1 MVESIELTRSLPPS
15 AKLVLRILRE
25 MKITDFKRLQDETG
39 LSRRTLMYSIKLLRE
54 MEAIETRICLNDAR
68 KRFYCVRLKSE

>member
-1 MVESIELTRSLPPS
+1 MESIELTYSLPPS
-15 AKLVLRILRE
+15 AKLVLRILRD

-54 MEAIETRICLNDAR
+54 MNAVETRICLNDAR
-68 KRFYCVRLKSE
+68 RRFYCIKLRSD